1 MPLTPSQRP
10 TREWPLLLV
19 TLALVGIIVYP
30 LWTTYAEDGPGAK
43 VKAIDEKIKTL
54 EQESRD
60 LEGNK
65 QKAARQGEVET
76 ELQSLKADRLAYRL
90 GKLFLGPEQVACYCC
105 FVWGLFI
112 FTGRYWEMRRQR
124 GAIRFGLLSTEEG
137 TRILPEDA
145 RQLQRHVDQVTAQ
158 RGPFILANM
167 IRAGLAKLALSRS
180 SLDVR
185 ETLKT
190 QAEVDLGRLISS
202 MATMNYLAWAIP
214 AIGFLGTVRGLAGS
228 MTLAGQGGEQLRIAT
243 QHLTIAF
250 DCTLVALAL
259 SLVSMFLIHTLQRE
273 EESVVIDC
281 QQYCLE
287 HLVNR
292 IYEPEA
298 ALNGHSP
305 SMEVAGNGMVSR
317 SVR

>member
-10 TREWPLLLV
+10 TREWPLLILTV
-19 TLALVGIIVYP
+19 ALVGMIVYP
-30 LWTTYAEDGPGAK
+30 LWQAYAGDNVEGWFDWPRERWAK
-43 VKAIDEKIKTL
+43 L
-54 EQESRD
+54 
-60 LEGNK
+60 L
-65 QKAARQGEVET
+65 
-76 ELQSLKADRLAYRL
+76 
-90 GKLFLGPEQVACYCC
+90 LGPEQIGCYCC

-112 FTGRYWEMRRQR
+112 FLGRYWEARRQR
-124 GAIRFGLLSTEEG
+124 GAFGLELLSTEEG

-145 RQLQRHVDQVTAQ
+145 RPLQRRIDQRTALC
-158 RGPFILANM
+158 GPFILANM

-228 MTLAGQGGEQLRIAT
+228 MTLAGQGGDQLRLAA

-259 SLVSMFLIHTLQRE
+259 SLVTMFLIYTLQRE
-273 EESVVIDC
+273 EESLVIDC

-292 IYEPEA
+292 LYEPELPASEPGLNHGAGMTPSGMMA
-298 ALNGHSP
+298 ASLTERG
-305 SMEVAGNGMVSR
+305 AR
-317 SVR
+317 

>member
-10 TREWPLLLV
+10 TREWPLLVL
-19 TLALVGIIVYP
+19 TLALVGMVIYP
-30 LWTTYAEDGPGAK
+30 LWQAFAP
-43 VKAIDEKIKTL
+43 
-54 EQESRD
+54 
-60 LEGNK
+60 EG
-65 QKAARQGEVET
+65 GEGWLNWT
-76 ELQSLKADRLAYRL
+76 PQRLA
-90 GKLFLGPEQVACYCC
+90 KLLLGPEQIACYCC

-112 FTGRYWEMRRQR
+112 FVGRYWEVRRQR
-124 GAIRFGLLSTEEG
+124 AAFGLGLLSTEEG
-137 TRILPEDA
+137 TRVLPEDA
-145 RQLQRHVDQVTAQ
+145 RALQRNVDQITATH
-158 RGPFILANM
+158 GPFILANM
-167 IRAGLAKLALSRS
+167 IRAGLAKLGLSRS

-259 SLVSMFLIHTLQRE
+259 SLVSMFLIHTLQRD
-273 EESVVIDC
+273 EESLVIDC

-292 IYEPEA
+292 IYEPETA
-298 ALNGHSP
+298 AGP
-305 SMEVAGNGMVSR
+305 SSEIDMGPPGMIAGSLTERG
-317 SVR
+317 VR

>member
-10 TREWPLLLV
+10 TREWPLLIL
-19 TLALVGIIVYP
+19 TIALVGMVVYP
-30 LWTTYAEDGPGAK
+30 LWRNFASADTETWLQWPAERWAK
-43 VKAIDEKIKTL
+43 L
-54 EQESRD
+54 
-60 LEGNK
+60 L
-65 QKAARQGEVET
+65 
-76 ELQSLKADRLAYRL
+76 
-90 GKLFLGPEQVACYCC
+90 LGPEQIACYGC
-105 FVWGLFI
+105 FVWSLFI
-112 FTGRYWEMRRQR
+112 FLGRYRETRRQAR
-124 GAIRFGLLSTEEG
+124 AFALGFLSTEEG

-145 RQLQRHVDQVTAQ
+145 RTLQRQVDQLTA
-158 RGPFILANM
+158 RHGPFILGNM
-167 IRAGLAKLALSRS
+167 IRAGLSKLALSRS

-190 QAEVDLGRLISS
+190 QAEVDLGRLVSS

-214 AIGFLGTVRGLAGS
+214 AIGFFGTVRGLAGS
-228 MTLAGQGGEQLRIAT
+228 MTLAGQGGEQLRVAT
-243 QHLTIAF
+243 QHLTVAF

-292 IYEPEA
+292 IYEPDPA
-298 ALNGHSP
+298 ANGTGLNHGSEIP
-305 SMEVAGNGMVSR
+305 PPGMVVPQR
-317 SVR
+317 VAR

>member
-10 TREWPLLLV
+10 TREWPLLILTV
-19 TLALVGIIVYP
+19 ALIGMIVYP
-30 LWTTYAEDGPGAK
+30 LWQAYAGDNVWFDWPRERWAK
-43 VKAIDEKIKTL
+43 L
-54 EQESRD
+54 
-60 LEGNK
+60 L
-65 QKAARQGEVET
+65 
-76 ELQSLKADRLAYRL
+76 
-90 GKLFLGPEQVACYCC
+90 LGPEQIACYCC

-112 FTGRYWEMRRQR
+112 FLGRYWEARRQR
-124 GAIRFGLLSTEEG
+124 GAFGLELLSTEEG

-145 RQLQRHVDQVTAQ
+145 RPLQRRIDQLTALC
-158 RGPFILANM
+158 GPFILANM

-228 MTLAGQGGEQLRIAT
+228 MTLAGQGGDQLELAT
-243 QHLTIAF
+243 RHLTIAF

-259 SLVSMFLIHTLQRE
+259 SLVTMFLIHTLQRE
-273 EESVVIDC
+273 EESLVIDC

-292 IYEPEA
+292 LYEPHLPASESG
-298 ALNGHSP
+298 LNHGAGMTP
-305 SMEVAGNGMVSR
+305 SGVMAGSLTERGAR
-317 SVR
+317 

>member
-10 TREWPLLLV
+10 TREWPLLILTV
-19 TLALVGIIVYP
+19 ALVAMIVYP
-30 LWTTYAEDGPGAK
+30 FWQAYAGDNVEGWFNWPPERWAK
-43 VKAIDEKIKTL
+43 L
-54 EQESRD
+54 
-60 LEGNK
+60 L
-65 QKAARQGEVET
+65 
-76 ELQSLKADRLAYRL
+76 
-90 GKLFLGPEQVACYCC
+90 LGPEQIACYCC
-105 FVWGLFI
+105 FVWGLLI
-112 FTGRYWEMRRQR
+112 FAGRYWEARRQR
-124 GAIRFGLLSTEEG
+124 GALGLELLSTEEG

-145 RQLQRHVDQVTAQ
+145 RPLQRRIDQKTAHY
-158 RGPFILANM
+158 GPFILANM
-167 IRAGLAKLALSRS
+167 IRAGLAKLAVSRS

-190 QAEVDLGRLISS
+190 QAEVDLGRMISS

-228 MTLAGQGGEQLRIAT
+228 MTLAGEGGEQLRIAT

-259 SLVSMFLIHTLQRE
+259 SLITMFLIYTLQRE
-273 EESVVIDC
+273 EESLVIDC

-292 IYEPEA
+292 LYEPELSA
-298 ALNGHSP
+298 SDPGLNHS
-305 SMEVAGNGMVSR
+305 AGMTPPGMIAGSLTER
-317 SVR
+317 GVR

>member
-10 TREWPLLLV
+10 TREWPLLIFTVL
-19 TLALVGIIVYP
+19 LVGAIVYP
-30 LWTTYAEDGPGAK
+30 LWQNFVGDQAESWFSLAPERWAK
-43 VKAIDEKIKTL
+43 L
-54 EQESRD
+54 
-60 LEGNK
+60 L
-65 QKAARQGEVET
+65 
-76 ELQSLKADRLAYRL
+76 
-90 GKLFLGPEQVACYCC
+90 LGPEQIACYVC

-112 FTGRYWEMRRQR
+112 FFSRYHETRRQR
-124 GAIRFGLLSTEEG
+124 AAFGLGLLSTEEG

-145 RQLQRHVDQVTAQ
+145 RPLQRRVDQLTATH
-158 RGPFILANM
+158 GPFILANM
-167 IRAGLAKLALSRS
+167 IRAGLAKLGLSRS

-214 AIGFLGTVRGLAGS
+214 AIGFFGTVRGLAGS

-250 DCTLVALAL
+250 DCTLVALGL
-259 SLVSMFLIHTLQRE
+259 SLISMFLIHTLQRD
-273 EESVVIDC
+273 EESLVIDC

-292 IYEPEA
+292 IYEPD
-298 ALNGHSP
+298 LV
-305 SMEVAGNGMVSR
+305 VAGPHGGAGMIAGNLPER
-317 SVR
+317 STR